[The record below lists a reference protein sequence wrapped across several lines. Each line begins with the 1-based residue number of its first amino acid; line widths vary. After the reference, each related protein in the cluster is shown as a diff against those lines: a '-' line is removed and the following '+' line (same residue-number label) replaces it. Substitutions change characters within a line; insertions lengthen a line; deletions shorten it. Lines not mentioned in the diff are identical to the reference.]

1 MTSSNS
7 WIEHFA
13 GGCFHGWFIARRG
26 GMALKQRTALAA
38 IFLFLCFAR
47 PAQAVSC
54 NTYASSLVFGFYFG
68 STVDVTGTV
77 TVVCPQGTAYN
88 IGLNAGLDPGA
99 TITTRGMFG
108 GAGGQNS
115 LGYSLFSNAAYT
127 NNWGNTAG
135 TGWVTGTG
143 TGNAQTYTIYAQIP
157 ANEISPLGSYTDT
170 ITAYVTGNF
179 TTVTAL
185 FSVTVT
191 VNPGCNI
198 SANPLNFGIY
208 SGSLITSATTISVNC
223 NSTTSYNVGLN
234 AGTGPGAT
242 VTTRAMTGVGG
253 AALGYSLYS
262 NSAMTA
268 NWGQTVGVDT
278 VSGTGNGLPQ
288 SLTVYGKIPGGQ
300 TVVPGSYTDT
310 ITATITY

>member
-1 MTSSNS
+1 
-7 WIEHFA
+7 
-13 GGCFHGWFIARRG
+13 
-26 GMALKQRTALAA
+26 MALVKRTAVAA
-38 IFLFLCFAR
+38 IFLLIGFAC
-47 PAQAVSC
+47 PAHAVSC
-54 NTYASSLVFGFYFG
+54 SSWASSLVFGYYFG
-68 STVDVTGTV
+68 STVDVTGSV

-99 TITTRGMFG
+99 TITNRGMFG

-115 LGYSLFSNAAYT
+115 LGYKLFSNAAYT

-198 SANPLNFGIY
+198 TANPLNFGTY
-208 SGSLITSATTISVNC
+208 SGSLITSTTTISVNC
-223 NSTTSYNVGLN
+223 NFSTSYNVGLN

-242 VTTRAMTGVGG
+242 VTTRAMTGIGG
-253 AALGYSLYS
+253 AALAYSLYS
-262 NSAMTA
+262 DAGMSM

-278 VSGTGNGLPQ
+278 VSGTGSGIPQ
-288 SLTVYGKIPGGQ
+288 SLAVYGQLPGGQ
-300 TVVPGSYTDT
+300 TVVPGSYNDT